1 MAKSEKKAKDKPK
14 KKKFS
19 PVKKLF
25 SLCLIA
31 VACYFTYN
39 AAQEFLTTLQLKKDI
54 ADAQTVIQS
63 LENEHTELE
72 EEKAKMEDPEYV
84 KRYVRGKMMLSK
96 EGEQVLILPTVDEG
110 N

>member
-1 MAKSEKKAKDKPK
+1 MAKSVKNKKDAPK
-14 KKKFS
+14 KKKAN
-19 PVKKLF
+19 PMKKIF
-25 SLCLIA
+25 SLCLII

-54 ADAQTVIQS
+54 ADAQAVIES

-96 EGEQVLILPTVDEG
+96 EGEQVLILPQVEE
-110 N
+110 